1 MMHRFPMKP
10 AKLLLA
16 LSLLLAAFAAERQET
31 FQGALGR
38 AAAANPSQYSFADI
52 YRLALSGPGAASLA
66 AVPPAETTVR
76 VAASTQAP
84 AQFAVAD
91 AREPRLWMLLL
102 AGVAAAVW
110 VARRRL
116 GYAF

>member
-1 MMHRFPMKP
+1 MRP
-10 AKLLLA
+10 AKLLVA
-16 LSLLLAAFAAERQET
+16 LSLLLSALAAEGQET
-31 FQGALGR
+31 FQGAFGR
-38 AAAANPSQYSFADI
+38 AQAANPSQYSFVDV
-52 YRLALSGPGAASLA
+52 YRLALAGGAAAGLA

-84 AQFAVAD
+84 SQFAVTEV
-91 AREPRLWMLLL
+91 REPRLWMLLL
-102 AGVAAAVW
+102 AGLAAAVW

>member
-1 MMHRFPMKP
+1 MVHRFPMKP

-16 LSLLLAAFAAERQET
+16 LSLLFSALAAEAQET
-31 FQGALGR
+31 SQGPLGR
-38 AAAANPSQYSFADI
+38 ALAANPSQYSFVDV
-52 YRLALSGPGAASLA
+52 YRLALAAPASAGLA
-66 AVPPAETTVR
+66 VVPPAETTVR

-84 AQFAVAD
+84 VQFAVTEV
-91 AREPRLWMLLL
+91 REPRLWILLL
-102 AGVAAAVW
+102 AGAAAAVW

>member
-1 MMHRFPMKP
+1 MKLP
-10 AKLLLA
+10 KLLLVLCLVFSA
-16 LSLLLAAFAAERQET
+16 LAAEAQEAL
-31 FQGALGR
+31 QGPLGR
-38 AAAANPSQYSFADI
+38 TLAANPSQYSFVDV
-52 YRLALSGPGAASLA
+52 YRLALAGPAAAGLA

-84 AQFAVAD
+84 VQFAVAEV
-91 AREPRLWMLLL
+91 REPRLWILLL

>member
-1 MMHRFPMKP
+1 MKP
-10 AKLLLA
+10 AKLLVV
-16 LSLLLAAFAAERQET
+16 LSLSLAAFAAAGQET

-38 AAAANPSQYSFADI
+38 AVAANPSQYSFVDV
-52 YRLALSGPGAASLA
+52 YRLALAGPAAAGLA

-76 VAASTQAP
+76 VGASNQAP
-84 AQFAVAD
+84 AQFAVAEV
-91 AREPRLWMLLL
+91 REPRLWMLLL
-102 AGVAAAVW
+102 AGLAAAVW

>member
-1 MMHRFPMKP
+1 MKL
-10 AKLLLA
+10 AKLLLV
-16 LSLLLAAFAAERQET
+16 LSLLFAALAAEGQET

-38 AAAANPSQYSFADI
+38 ALAANPSQYSFADI
-52 YRLALSGPGAASLA
+52 YRLALAGPGAARLA

-76 VAASTQAP
+76 VAAMTAAP
-84 AQFAVAD
+84 AQFEIAE
-91 AREPRLWMLLL
+91 AREPRFWMLLL
-102 AGVAAAVW
+102 AGLAAAVW

>member
-1 MMHRFPMKP
+1 MTP

-16 LSLLLAAFAAERQET
+16 LSLLFAALAAEGQDTT

-38 AAAANPSQYSFADI
+38 AVAANPSQYSFVDV
-52 YRLALSGPGAASLA
+52 YRLALAGPAATGLA

-76 VAASTQAP
+76 VAASSQAP
-84 AQFAVAD
+84 AQFAVAEV
-91 AREPRLWMLLL
+91 REPRLWMLLL
-102 AGVAAAVW
+102 AGLAAAVW

>member
-1 MMHRFPMKP
+1 MRP

-16 LSLLLAAFAAERQET
+16 LCLLFSALAAEAQET
-31 FQGALGR
+31 FQGPLGR
-38 AAAANPSQYSFADI
+38 ALAANPSQYSFVDV
-52 YRLALSGPGAASLA
+52 YRLAVAGPAAA
-66 AVPPAETTVR
+66 GFGVVPPAETTVR
-76 VAASTQAP
+76 VAASAQP
-84 AQFAVAD
+84 PVQFAVAEV
-91 AREPRLWMLLL
+91 REPRLWMLLL

>member
-1 MMHRFPMKP
+1 MTT
-10 AKLLLA
+10 AKLLLILF
-16 LSLLLAAFAAERQET
+16 LSLAAFAAEGQET
-31 FQGALGR
+31 FQGAPGR
-38 AAAANPSQYSFADI
+38 AVATNPSQYSFVDV
-52 YRLALSGPGAASLA
+52 YRLALAGPAAAGLA

-84 AQFAVAD
+84 AQFAVAEV
-91 AREPRLWMLLL
+91 REPRLWMLLL

>member
-1 MMHRFPMKP
+1 MRP
-10 AKLLLA
+10 AKLLVVLF
-16 LSLLLAAFAAERQET
+16 LSLAAFAAAGQET

-38 AAAANPSQYSFADI
+38 AAAANPSQYSFVDL
-52 YRLALSGPGAASLA
+52 YRLALAGPAAAGLA
-66 AVPPAETTVR
+66 AVPPAESSVR

-84 AQFAVAD
+84 AQFAVAEV
-91 AREPRLWMLLL
+91 REPRLWMLLL
-102 AGVAAAVW
+102 AGLAAAVW